1 MKNLI
6 LLATFF
12 VFNFFSITQKAPSTK
27 NDVEFRVY
35 KKYDK
40 KGNLIRYDSTRVE
53 KGHRL
58 HNSFQFKFL
67 SDSLPI
73 HNLRMDS
80 LLSHKRAFLFKD
92 RDLLDSLK
100 GHKMVPNISIFRK
113 DSVMEIPNHFLHF
126 KRDLQEKNLDS
137 ILNQHFNRMEKL
149 FEQFFEQNDQ
159 AKRKRSTR

>member
-6 LLATFF
+6 LPATFF
-12 VFNFFSITQKAPSTK
+12 VFNFFSIAQKAPSTK

-35 KKYDK
+35 KEYDK

-53 KGHRL
+53 KGH
-58 HNSFQFKFL
+58 
-67 SDSLPI
+67 
-73 HNLRMDS
+73 
-80 LLSHKRAFLFKD
+80 
-92 RDLLDSLK
+92 
-100 GHKMVPNISIFRK
+100 KMVPNISIYRK

-137 ILNQHFNRMEKL
+137 ILDQHFNRMEKL